1 MSRVC
6 SNFIDCCKPAM
17 LPRGSPT
24 SAGPLKAFSP
34 GFMGIPPVLL
44 WATPAPQCQVQPLN
58 TLSAAEPSAVTA
70 ARAASWV
77 PPNAVLP
84 ASRHAEE
91 AQRLA
96 GAQAES
102 RASRRIQVIA
112 GARIMGTVYK
122 TLHEPRPV
130 VEPVLEVLGQPLH
143 SHSQK
148 S

>member
-1 MSRVC
+1 
-6 SNFIDCCKPAM
+6 
-17 LPRGSPT
+17 
-24 SAGPLKAFSP
+24 
-34 GFMGIPPVLL
+34 MGIPHVLL

-102 RASRRIQVIA
+102 RASRRIQVPDVGYHKCYVRNTRTVERSFGRRRCGRP
-112 GARIMGTVYK
+112 GAAPPPRGTASMSRRASGLK
-122 TLHEPRPV
+122 R
-130 VEPVLEVLGQPLH
+130 LGPFTGCCWRRVI
-143 SHSQK
+143 
-148 S
+148 